1 MWRRIWTLFIA
12 RNKEFYRDRSAFLW
26 NLLFPILIIIGFGMI
41 FSDGNKSEY
50 KIGFLRSAVTANA
63 EADSFLATKYVQFVA
78 MESAAQGQTK
88 LSHHRIDML
97 VDFDARRYWVSES
110 SPKSYIAEKLLEA
123 SGPSKTAFHRET
135 VARAEI
141 PYVEWLFPG
150 ILGMNMMFSALFGVG
165 YVVVRY
171 RKNGA
176 LKRMSVTPVH
186 PWEFLS
192 AQIASRLFTIML
204 TLIIVY
210 AGCAAIYRF
219 ESRGSYLLLAFV
231 YMLGAFCMIS
241 LGLLVACRSSS
252 EEFANGVINLI
263 TWPMMFFSEVWFSL
277 EGTHPWAQ
285 KASLLFPLTH
295 TVSAA
300 RSIMNDGATLMD
312 IKIQIIVLS
321 ALSAVFLITGSLLFK
336 WQKD

>member
-1 MWRRIWTLFIA
+1 MWRRIWTLFVA

-41 FSDGNKSEY
+41 FSDGNKAEY
-50 KIGFLRSAVTANA
+50 KIGYLRSAVSANA
-63 EADSFLATKYVQFVA
+63 GAEAFLATKYVQFVT
-78 MESAAQGQTK
+78 MGSVDEGKTK
-88 LSHHRIDML
+88 LNHHRIDML
-97 VDFDARRYWVSES
+97 VDFDSHRYWVSES

-123 SGPSKTAFHRET
+123 SGSSKTAFQRET
-135 VARAEI
+135 VARVEI

-192 AQIASRLFTIML
+192 AQIVSRLFTIIV
-204 TLIIVY
+204 TLVIVY

-219 ESRGSYLLLAFV
+219 ECKGSYLLLVFIYA
-231 YMLGAFCMIS
+231 LGAFCMIS

-252 EEFANGVINLI
+252 EEFANGIINLI

-312 IKIQIIVLS
+312 VKFQIIVLS
-321 ALSAVFLITGSLLFK
+321 VLSVVFLAAGSLLFK